1 MAVGI
6 YHKSLIVRESN
17 HEAFRAAVLQAD
29 PGAKIEAYFT
39 TGGNLSKNAL
49 RVTSDK
55 IDKKSIWII
64 RDAVRAAAN
73 RIRNPR
79 VGYFEALGIV
89 LNPNTDF
96 LSNAAFREVMGF
108 LADEI
113 NVQGEG
119 ALYSKQGVERVMTN
133 ARNMYP

>member
-1 MAVGI
+1 MEVGI
-6 YHKSLIVRESN
+6 YHKSLIVRHSN

-29 PGAKIEAYFT
+29 PNAKIEGYVT
-39 TGGNLSKNAL
+39 TGGNPSKNAL
-49 RVTSDK
+49 KVTSEK
-55 IDKKSIWII
+55 IDRKTIWII
-64 RDAVRAAAN
+64 RDAVRAAAD

-79 VGYFEALGIV
+79 VCYFEALGIV

-119 ALYSKQGVERVMTN
+119 ALYSKPQVERVMTN